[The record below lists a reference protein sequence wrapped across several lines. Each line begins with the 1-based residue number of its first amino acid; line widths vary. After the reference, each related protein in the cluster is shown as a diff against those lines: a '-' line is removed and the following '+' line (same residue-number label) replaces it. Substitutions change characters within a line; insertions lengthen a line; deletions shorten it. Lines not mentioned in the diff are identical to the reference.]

1 MEEDLRVG
9 DLVTLT
15 SATQPAWFRKHGF
28 GVIIDTEYHSGYGST
43 IYIVKFT
50 KSEQVYRFSFD
61 GVRRYE

>member
-28 GVIIDTEYHSGYGST
+28 GVIIDTEYHSDYGSI

-50 KSEQVYRFSFD
+50 KSEQVYRFSYD
-61 GVRRYE
+61 GVKRYE